1 MGISSAEDV
10 LTSVLRINENFLI
23 GENLE
28 YSHLR
33 GGGGGSW
40 NLHFSKSY
48 DQLSNP
54 WKSQEANIHQENNGS
69 QISSEKYNSTW

>member
-33 GGGGGSW
+33 GGGVGTYIFLKVMI
-40 NLHFSKSY
+40 N
-48 DQLSNP
+48 
-54 WKSQEANIHQENNGS
+54 
-69 QISSEKYNSTW
+69 

>member
-28 YSHLR
+28 YSHL
-33 GGGGGSW
+33 GGGGGE
-40 NLHFSKSY
+40 LEPTFF
-48 DQLSNP
+48 
-54 WKSQEANIHQENNGS
+54 
-69 QISSEKYNSTW
+69 